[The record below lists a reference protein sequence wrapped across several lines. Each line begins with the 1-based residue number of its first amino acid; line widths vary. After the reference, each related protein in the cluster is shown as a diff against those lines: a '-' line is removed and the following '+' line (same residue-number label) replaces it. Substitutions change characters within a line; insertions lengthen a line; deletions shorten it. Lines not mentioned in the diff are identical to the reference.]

1 MLGKSG
7 AASPLSEGARTT
19 RTTPS
24 VVSGPVFDDDLGD
37 ERNPTGDPL
46 PPEDR
51 LWRHPSEVGA
61 SRRAGLAAASQRPP
75 SPGRPMLAVAVVA
88 GLTGAAVAVTALA
101 LTGSLSPRVIERP
114 TVVTSQ
120 LASATTAP
128 SPETARTLAA
138 GAAAAVVQIYVAEG
152 ATKRAG
158 SGVVLRSDGALLT
171 SASLVQG
178 VGEAK
183 VVLADGSAHKG
194 TVEASDPDAGLA
206 VIRIDADGLTPL
218 PRSDRDPRPGD
229 AAVTVA
235 AGAAPGDEPS
245 VSSGVVSS
253 LDRTVHGFG
262 VDMWGLIQADS
273 AVLPTADGGAVVGP
287 DGPFGLSV
295 HVSTEPMVSYSVPI
309 GVAWTIGLDLLEH
322 GRARVARL
330 GVSSVDVEPNVA
342 ADLGID
348 GGAVLRGVDAG
359 GPAAAAGLR
368 KDDIVV
374 QIGANAI
381 RSMAD
386 LKGCMHVHRPGQAV
400 DVVVLR
406 DGERTTVAV
415 TLGEK
420 KTAA

>member
-1 MLGKSG
+1 
-7 AASPLSEGARTT
+7 
-19 RTTPS
+19 
-24 VVSGPVFDDDLGD
+24 
-37 ERNPTGDPL
+37 
-46 PPEDR
+46 
-51 LWRHPSEVGA
+51 
-61 SRRAGLAAASQRPP
+61 
-75 SPGRPMLAVAVVA
+75 MLAVAVVA

-138 GAAAAVVQIYVAEG
+138 GAAAAVVQIYVADG
-152 ATKRAG
+152 ASKRAG
-158 SGVVLRSDGALLT
+158 SGVVLRADGVLLT
-171 SASLVQG
+171 SANLVQG
-178 VGEAK
+178 AGQAK
-183 VVLADGSAHKG
+183 VVLADGSAHEG

-206 VIRIDADGLTPL
+206 VIRIEADGLTPL
-218 PRSDRDPRPGD
+218 PQSDRDPRPGD

-253 LDRTVHGFG
+253 LDRSVHGFG
-262 VDMWGLIQADS
+262 IDMWGLIQADS
-273 AVLPTADGGAVVGP
+273 PVLPTADGGAVVGP

-309 GVAWTIGLDLLEH
+309 GVAFTIGLDLLEH

-330 GVSSVDVEPNVA
+330 GVSSADVEPDVA

-348 GGAVLRGVDAG
+348 GGAVLRGVDTG
-359 GPAAAAGLR
+359 GPAAAAGLQ

-374 QIGANAI
+374 RIGANAI

-386 LKGCMHVHRPGQAV
+386 VKGCMHVHRPGQAV

-406 DGERTTVAV
+406 DGERQTIAV